1 MASLTPSLSLACTRA
16 LSLPPVSPAPHAP
29 QGNTVSAV
37 GKHKGLKQARK
48 VVLDCMNNVH
58 PIYNI
63 KSMMYVSYQQPP
75 GPVSVKST
83 SAFPACRMLLAP
95 VLLVTTVSPGAIAGT
110 YDPVLPTFVQPLVQP
125 V

>member
-1 MASLTPSLSLACTRA
+1 LF
-16 LSLPPVSPAPHAP
+16 LPV

-63 KSMMYVSYQQPP
+63 KSMMSVS
-75 GPVSVKST
+75 
-83 SAFPACRMLLAP
+83 
-95 VLLVTTVSPGAIAGT
+95 
-110 YDPVLPTFVQPLVQP
+110 
-125 V
+125 